1 MLSALALALATQTAP
16 PMATDARLTVCLEA
30 ARNDPATAIAQ
41 AGEWL
46 GETGST
52 GVASAEQ
59 CLGTA
64 YTRLL
69 KWEASE
75 EAFVRAREAVP
86 EVLHLRRSRL
96 AAMAGSAALAGGRP
110 EAALVHFDTA
120 LADGEATGLDGMT
133 GMISVDR
140 SRALVALDREEEAA
154 VALERARREAPQDP
168 QAWLLSAT
176 LARRA
181 DDLLAAQSYIQTSSA
196 LDPDDPEIGLEAG
209 VIAVLSGREEA
220 ARQSW
225 QSVLIT
231 ARGTKIAQTAESYLA
246 QLGDAPVAT
255 SQQETGR

>member
-1 MLSALALALATQTAP
+1 MFSAIALALLAQTAP
-16 PMATDARLTVCLEA
+16 PTATDARLTVCLDA
-30 ARNDPATAIAQ
+30 ARTDPATAIAQ
-41 AGEWL
+41 GSEWL
-46 GETGST
+46 NETGSA

-75 EAFVRAREAVP
+75 EAFVRAREAAP
-86 EVLHLRRSRL
+86 EVLYLRRSRL
-96 AAMAGSAALAGGRP
+96 AAMAGNAALAGGRAD
-110 EAALVHFDTA
+110 AALAHFDTA
-120 LADGEATGLDGMT
+120 LADGEHAGIGGMT

-140 SRALVALDREEEAA
+140 SRALVALSREAEAGE
-154 VALERARREAPQDP
+154 ALERARREAPQDP

-176 LARRA
+176 LARRS
-181 DDLLAAQSYIQTSSA
+181 DDLLAAQSYIETAAA
-196 LDPDDPEIGLEAG
+196 LDSDDPEIGLEAG

-225 QSVLIT
+225 QSLLIT
-231 ARGTKIAQTAESYLA
+231 APGKKSAQTAASYLE
-246 QLGDAPVAT
+246 QLGDEPAVA

>member
-1 MLSALALALATQTAP
+1 MFSILSLALLAQTAP
-16 PMATDARLTVCLEA
+16 PTATDARLTVCLDA
-30 ARNDPATAIAQ
+30 ARTDPTTAIAQ

-86 EVLHLRRSRL
+86 EVLYLRRSRL
-96 AAMAGSAALAGGRP
+96 AAMAGSAALAGGKA
-110 EAALVHFDTA
+110 EAALAHFDTA
-120 LADGEATGLDGMT
+120 LIDGEQAGLDGMT

-140 SRALVALDREEEAA
+140 SRALVALGREDEAGE
-154 VALERARREAPQDP
+154 ALERSRREAPQDP

-176 LARRA
+176 LARRT
-181 DDLLAAQSYIQTSSA
+181 DDLVAAQSYIETAAA
-196 LDPDDPEIGLEAG
+196 LDADDPEIGLEAG

-231 ARGTKIAQTAESYLA
+231 APGTKFAQTATSYLE
-246 QLGDAPVAT
+246 QLGDASAVTPR
-255 SQQETGR
+255 QETGR